1 MTQPNR
7 LAEGGEIDRTKPLS
21 FLFEGQGY
29 EGYAGDT
36 LASALVANG
45 VTLVGRSFKYH
56 RPRGF
61 FAAGAEEPNGLM
73 DITLGAR
80 HEPNA
85 RATMV
90 DLADGLIARGVNA
103 DPDLQSDR
111 HAKLDRLSRFLPAG
125 FYYKTF
131 MRPTWAQWE
140 PRIRRL
146 AGLGRLDPNSVLPPH
161 ELRHAQ
167 ADVLVVGA
175 GPAGLAAARAAAST
189 GLSVWLVD
197 LERRAGGQL
206 LWRRAEIAG
215 KPAADWAE
223 SCLSDLRDAGV
234 TVLLRTM
241 AAAYYDQNRI
251 ALLEQRPAA
260 PDGWPPERLWLLQA
274 KRVIL
279 ATGAQERPLVFPDND
294 RPGVMSAAAAAT
306 YVTRYAALPGRK
318 VLVATNNDDGYES
331 ALVLKKAGAEVTLS
345 DIRTTPAK
353 ALLTAM
359 DAAEIPVIQGHQPL
373 AVDGSKAVSGV
384 RIGRTSASRTKDA
397 AIAQEIDLLCVSGGW
412 SPAVHLF
419 SQSGGKL
426 NYDPKIAGFRPKTAA
441 QEVEI
446 AGTANGSFGLG
457 DCLREGHEAGAASA
471 FALDKKVD
479 LEAPDGKEETPFGG
493 QAIQAFW
500 RSRVHNARQ
509 WVDFQN
515 DVTAKD
521 VALAAREGYV
531 SVEHLKRYTTLG
543 MATDQGKTSNV
554 NGLAILGEETRR
566 QPGEVGTTTF
576 RPPYLPLSLAAVAG
590 LRRDELVA
598 TRRELPAAAAH
609 RERGAAFR
617 EYGNWARPACYPRGE
632 ETEAQA
638 IQREALAVRR
648 QAGLLDGSSLGKIAV
663 VGPDAATF
671 VNRLYYNRLDN
682 LAPGRLRYCL
692 LLHETGVVMDD
703 GVVARLSDERFL
715 LSPSSTHTDHVLHM
729 LEEWHQG
736 EWPDLKVGFH
746 DETQAWATFSV
757 SGPRA
762 KEVMGALATT
772 INWTDAALPHMAL
785 ADGSVEGVPAR
796 IARVSFTG
804 ERGYEISVPARY
816 GGALWRHLLRIGRPF
831 GLTPF
836 GIEALSI
843 LRAEKGYILIGRDTD
858 GTTLPQDLGM
868 EGPLKRK
875 EIDYV
880 GRRSLWLSDAKREDR
895 RQLVGLQVLDEGGP
909 FANGAHAVEKRGE
922 RTASIG
928 YVTSSYHSP
937 HLGKPVALALVASG
951 RARLAAEAKIEV
963 FHLGEKRPARVVSP
977 CFYDPKGRRLND

>member
-7 LAEGGEIDRTKPLS
+7 LAEGGEIDRGKPLS
-21 FLFEGQGY
+21 LLFENRSYDGF
-29 EGYAGDT
+29 AGDT

-45 VTLVGRSFKYH
+45 VKLIGRSFKYH

-73 DITLGAR
+73 DVTLGAR

-85 RATMV
+85 RATLI

-103 DPDLQSDR
+103 DPDLLGDR

-146 AGLGRLDPNSVLPPH
+146 AGLGRLDPASVLPPH
-161 ELRHAQ
+161 ELRHAH
-167 ADVLVVGA
+167 ADLLVVGA
-175 GPAGLAAARAAAST
+175 GPAGLAAARAAASA

-206 LWRRAEIAG
+206 LWRRAEIEG
-215 KPAADWAE
+215 KSGPDWAE
-223 SCLSDLRDAGV
+223 ARLAELREAGV

-260 PDGWPPERLWLLQA
+260 PEGWPPERLWLLKA

-294 RPGVMSAAAAAT
+294 RPGVMSASAAAT
-306 YVTRYAALPGRK
+306 YAARYAALPGRK

-331 ALVLKKAGAEVTLS
+331 ALVLKESGAEVTLA
-345 DIRTTPAK
+345 DIRSAPAQS
-353 ALLTAM
+353 LLSTM
-359 DAAEIPVIQGHQPL
+359 DAADIPVLQGHQPL
-373 AVDGSKAVSGV
+373 AVEGRKAVSGV
-384 RIGRTSASRTKDA
+384 RIGRTSASRAKDA
-397 AIAQEIDLLCVSGGW
+397 DVSREIDLLCVSGGW

-426 NYDPKIAGFRPKTAA
+426 NYDPKIAGFRPKSAV
-441 QEVEI
+441 QEVEV
-446 AGTANGSFGLG
+446 AGAANGSFSLQ
-457 DCLREGHEAGAASA
+457 DCLQEGHGAGSASA
-471 FALDKKVD
+471 FALGRKVA
-479 LEAPDGKEETPFGG
+479 LQVPKGKEQTPLGG
-493 QAIQAFW
+493 HAIQPFW
-500 RSRVHNARQ
+500 RSRVRGARQ

-554 NGLAILGEETRR
+554 NGLAILGEETKR

-590 LRRDELVA
+590 LRRGDLVM

-609 RERGAAFR
+609 KEGGASFR
-617 EYGNWARPACYPRGE
+617 EYGIWARPACYLRGE
-632 ETEAQA
+632 ETETQA

-648 QAGLLDGSSLGKIAV
+648 QSGLLDGSSLGKIAV

-703 GVVARLSDERFL
+703 GVVARLSEERYL

-729 LEEWHQG
+729 LAEWHQG
-736 EWPDLKVGFH
+736 EWPDLKVNFH

-762 KEVMGALATT
+762 KEVMGALKTG
-772 INWTDAALPHMAL
+772 INWTDSALPHMAF
-785 ADGSVEGVPAR
+785 AEGRVEGVPAR

-816 GGALWRHLLRIGRPF
+816 ASALWRHLIKIGRPF
-831 GLTPF
+831 GLTPY

-868 EGPLKRK
+868 AGPLARK
-875 EIDYV
+875 EIDFV
-880 GRRSLWLSDAKREDR
+880 GRRSLWLPDAKRTDR
-895 RQLVGLQVLDEGGP
+895 RQLVGLQVLDNGGP
-909 FANGAHAVEKRGE
+909 FANGAHAVEKRAE
-922 RTASIG
+922 RTLSIG

-937 HLGKPVALALVASG
+937 HLGKPIALALVAGG
-951 RARLAAEAKIEV
+951 RERIAAEAKVEV
-963 FHLGEKRPARVVSP
+963 FHLGERRPARVVQPS
-977 CFYDPKGRRLND
+977 FYDPKGRRLND